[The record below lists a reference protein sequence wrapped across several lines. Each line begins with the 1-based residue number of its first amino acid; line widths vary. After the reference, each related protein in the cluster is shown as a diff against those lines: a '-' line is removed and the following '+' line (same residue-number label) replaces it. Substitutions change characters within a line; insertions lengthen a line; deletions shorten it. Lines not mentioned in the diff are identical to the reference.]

1 MLIIGL
7 IQSNF
12 LKAKPINEY
21 EYYECK
27 NEIDRS
33 CFCRGSELPYAD
45 LIQYGG
51 GSAQGKFY

>member
-7 IQSNF
+7 MESNF

-51 GSAQGKFY
+51 GSAQGK

>member
-1 MLIIGL
+1 M
-7 IQSNF
+7 N
-12 LKAKPINEY
+12 

-45 LIQYGG
+45 LIQIVSDLCAGLVGG
-51 GSAQGKFY
+51 EDDG